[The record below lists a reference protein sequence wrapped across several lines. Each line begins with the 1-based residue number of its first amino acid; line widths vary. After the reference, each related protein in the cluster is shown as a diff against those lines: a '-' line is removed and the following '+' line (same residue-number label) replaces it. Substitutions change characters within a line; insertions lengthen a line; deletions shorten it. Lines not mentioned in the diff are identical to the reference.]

1 MVTSDIKYIVSH
13 SCVMDFVWVCVC
25 VCSQGLN
32 VTQYHIILNENLKDG
47 DLVDGLY
54 KDTMLGF
61 SYQLGIFRQE
71 KEVSNG

>member
-1 MVTSDIKYIVSH
+1 M
-13 SCVMDFVWVCVC
+13 
-25 VCSQGLN
+25 
-32 VTQYHIILNENLKDG
+32 TQYHIILNENLKDG